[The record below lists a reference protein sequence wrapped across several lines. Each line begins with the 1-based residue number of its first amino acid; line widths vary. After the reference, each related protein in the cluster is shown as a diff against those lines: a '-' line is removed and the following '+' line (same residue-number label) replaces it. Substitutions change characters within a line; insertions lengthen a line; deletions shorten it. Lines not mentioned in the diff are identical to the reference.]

1 MSDTIYALASGHLPC
16 GVAVLRISGPQA
28 FCCLNLMVDSQP
40 KPRQATLK
48 TLRRPGGSEILDRAL
63 VIVFPGP
70 ASFTGEDC
78 VELHLHGSRA
88 VIRAVFAILEQQK
101 SVRMALQGE
110 FTRRSFESGKLDLT
124 EVEGLSDLLSA
135 ETEMQRKHAIIQSGG
150 AHRLLYQE
158 WRSKLLECRAW
169 IEAELD
175 FSDED
180 DIPKDVSLR
189 VNSQIQ
195 ELHDDICQHL
205 KNAAHGK
212 RLRNGVQI
220 ILMGKPNVGKSS
232 LLNWLA
238 NEQIAIVTDEAG
250 TTRDL
255 LEISVDLGGYPVV
268 FIDSAGIRDSLNVVE
283 KIGVGRA
290 IQKSEEA
297 DLVIWLSD
305 QDNIADGKG
314 DIAINLH
321 VRSKSDLI
329 DSLPEQLSDICYI
342 STKTGIGMDK
352 FIDVVSSRVADMCG
366 VNDDILI
373 TRERHVKLLVNCVK
387 NLVRYLDDTD
397 LSIELSCEQLRLSS
411 HDLGSITGLIDVED
425 ILGNIFSEFC
435 VGK

>member
-1 MSDTIYALASGHLPC
+1 MFDTIYALASGHLPS

-28 FCCLNLMVDSQP
+28 FYCLSLMIDSLP
-40 KPRQATLK
+40 KPRRVSLQ
-48 TLRRPGGSEILDRAL
+48 TLRRPDDGEILDRAL

-88 VIRAVFAILEQQK
+88 VVRVVFSILEQQK

-150 AHRLLYQE
+150 AHRHMYQE

-189 VNSQIQ
+189 VNSQIF
-195 ELHDDICQHL
+195 ELHECMVRHL
-205 KNAAHGK
+205 KNADHGL
-212 RLRNGVQI
+212 RLKNGVQVL
-220 ILMGKPNVGKSS
+220 LMGKPNVGKSS

-238 NEQIAIVTDEAG
+238 NESIAIVTDEAG

-255 LEISVDLGGYPVV
+255 LEISVELGGYPVV
-268 FIDSAGIRDSLNVVE
+268 FIDSAGIRDSVNVVE

-305 QDNIADGKG
+305 QDNITEGKG
-314 DIAINLH
+314 DIIADFY

-329 DSLPEQLSDICYI
+329 DSLPEQSSEICYI
-342 STKTGIGMDK
+342 STKTGYGMDE
-352 FIDVVSSRVADMCG
+352 FINSISRRVAGMCS
-366 VNDDILI
+366 VEDDILI
-373 TRERHVKLLVNCVK
+373 TRERHITLLIDCVK
-387 NLVRYLDDTD
+387 YLASYLDDVD
-397 LSIELSCEQLRLSS
+397 LSIELSCEQLRLCSQS
-411 HDLGSITGLIDVED
+411 LGSITGLIDVED
-425 ILGNIFSEFC
+425 ILGSIFSEFC